1 MDLAALKARGG
12 VISAAP
18 IPKAVEWEHDDP
30 ETGEKVTDKFIVHI
44 LRHSYGAMERMVL
57 GEGDRSK
64 GALLISN
71 CVRFGDAGDEVMS
84 YEDAFQL
91 DPGLAAVLMKAINE
105 VNAAKNSRPPMKS
118 GTN

>member
-12 VISAAP
+12 LISAAP
-18 IPKAVEWEHDDP
+18 VPKDVEWTHADP
-30 ETGEKVTDKFIVHI
+30 ETGEKVTDKFTVHI

-57 GEGDRSK
+57 GEGERSK
-64 GALLISN
+64 GALLVSS
-71 CVRFGDAGDEVMS
+71 CVRFGADGEEAMS
-84 YEDAFQL
+84 YEEAYQL

-105 VNAAKNSRPPMKS
+105 VNAAKNSPPPMKS

>member
-18 IPKAVEWEHDDP
+18 IPKEVEWTHHDP
-30 ETGEKVTDKFIVHI
+30 ETGEKVTDKFTVHI
-44 LRHSYGAMERMVL
+44 LRHAYGAMERMVT
-57 GEGDRSK
+57 GDGDRSK
-64 GALLISN
+64 GALLIAN
-71 CVRFGDAGDEVMS
+71 CVRFGAGDEVMS

-91 DPGLAAVLMKAINE
+91 DPGLAAVLMKAVNE
-105 VNAAKNSRPPMKS
+105 VNEVKNSPPPMKS

>member
-1 MDLAALKARGG
+1 MDVAALKARGG
-12 VISAAP
+12 VIPAAP
-18 IPKAVEWEHDDP
+18 LPKEVEWTHADL
-30 ETGEKVTDKFIVHI
+30 ETGEKITDKFTVHI

-71 CVRFGDAGDEVMS
+71 CVRFGDAGEEVMS
-84 YEDAFQL
+84 YEDAYQL

-105 VNAAKNSRPPMKS
+105 VNAAKNSPPPMKS